1 MHAINLLRTL
11 LPIHLVNTD
20 YLKSERHFRTT
31 EILSVTGTL
40 TGFLREKTKKDKEES
55 YICTKKHILRTFM
68 EKSIFTGEIQRG
80 KFFRVSKKVD
90 TKLCVR
96 IVCRMENRVL
106 III

>member
-1 MHAINLLRTL
+1 
-11 LPIHLVNTD
+11 
-20 YLKSERHFRTT
+20 
-31 EILSVTGTL
+31 
-40 TGFLREKTKKDKEES
+40 
-55 YICTKKHILRTFM
+55 M
-68 EKSIFTGEIQRG
+68 EKSIFIGEIQRG